1 MHVRPLL
8 VVLFLSFLAARASAQ
23 TAATISGTVED
34 PDRRVLPGVTVTVR
48 NVDTSLVR
56 AVTTGPE
63 GRYVIPGLPPGVYDL
78 RAELEGSRRELER
91 AYLRPTYRWRE
102 KTVRQLQ
109 ASRPGRFALRL
120 YRAARGR
127 SSRSA

>member
-1 MHVRPLL
+1 MTWWATRRRSTYADPDAPDEAQVADAAVDAIAALL
-8 VVLFLSFLAARASAQ
+8 VENAR
-23 TAATISGTVED
+23 
-34 PDRRVLPGVTVTVR
+34 
-48 NVDTSLVR
+48 LVR
-56 AVTTGPE
+56 TE
-63 GRYVIPGLPPGVYDL
+63 DDL
-78 RAELEGSRRELER
+78 RGQLEGAHRDLER

-102 KTVRQLQ
+102 KTVRRLR